1 MERTKLVAETS
12 PTTTHFVCL
21 TRGSCVQL
29 PDGRV
34 ISVGAERFQAPE
46 ALFTPELI
54 DVEGE
59 GLAGLV
65 FRCIQ
70 EMDIDNRMALYQHIV
85 LSGGSSMYP
94 GLPSRLEA
102 ELRERYLQVRL
113 QEGGWG
119 PPGQGLVPVHACIF
133 HRNSCTSV

>member
-1 MERTKLVAETS
+1 
-12 PTTTHFVCL
+12 
-21 TRGSCVQL
+21 VQL

-113 QEGGWG
+113 RGRRAGATG
-119 PPGQGLVPVHACIF
+119 TRPSAGSCM
-133 HRNSCTSV
+133 HRSGCSSV